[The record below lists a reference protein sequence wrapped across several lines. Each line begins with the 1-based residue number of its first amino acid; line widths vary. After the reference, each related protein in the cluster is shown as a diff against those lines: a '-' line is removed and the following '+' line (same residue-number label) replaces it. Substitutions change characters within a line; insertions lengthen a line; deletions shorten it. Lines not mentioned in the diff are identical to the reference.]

1 MEARRS
7 SSKRVEKKGRF
18 TITEIIP
25 GSPCSLR
32 VSSPTF
38 QESDQVS
45 IVGADAADGGVNNG
59 GDKVLQHAQS
69 DVPLQKPAVVDEGDV
84 PVSVAAVEALPQK
97 AEESPVMAPE
107 THTQPL
113 EAVATDTPAAGAVK
127 ELSTTSTATSA
138 VAVTSL
144 IGVDQSSRDSPPESL
159 ESVLRTPNT
168 RHSARRCTHARMN
181 CSVEWPG
188 FFSVKRKGRF
198 TIIELASD
206 SPTSRKSADDLYD
219 HRFVTTTSIA
229 ANFVEGVQQQQL
241 GSQLSRSYDNTRR
254 SKPKPKQQRVAR
266 SMTRFRQPTSSRRS
280 RRRSDSP
287 VRDLMEPL
295 DMVDPRGNQQQ
306 QQEAAAAAYA
316 SVQGLRVERDTA
328 KPNGTT
334 PTTATSASAAATI
347 SESAKAA
354 VSMATVAIPDEGTA
368 SVTAPPTAAPVTP
381 TQQLVQGPN
390 VAAVGQ
396 RQPSITISVVQFL
409 QQQQTIAAL
418 IRQQHDLKQ
427 IISVLQ
433 EQQQQLITIP
443 MQINELKRQNAN
455 GYVLG
460 ARKDRSLS
468 LSLEAASAQYD
479 SCDSLRL
486 TRFWRMT
493 RELYVQVD
501 TLMRANDSL
510 QSLLTTAEQEARHC
524 SLEVECLSEENDELR
539 HRCVLLESRYIDERK
554 QSFVLEEELQRLR
567 MVALTQQ
574 DQQTRQQQQQQQ
586 KLNSSQTGV
595 PVE

>member
-25 GSPCSLR
+25 GSPCSPR

-38 QESDQVS
+38 HESDQVS
-45 IVGADAADGGVNNG
+45 IVGADAADDDVNND
-59 GDKVLQHAQS
+59 GDKALQHAQL
-69 DVPLQKPAVVDEGDV
+69 DVLLQKPAAVDEGDV
-84 PVSVAAVEALPQK
+84 P
-97 AEESPVMAPE
+97 
-107 THTQPL
+107 
-113 EAVATDTPAAGAVK
+113 
-127 ELSTTSTATSA
+127 
-138 VAVTSL
+138 
-144 IGVDQSSRDSPPESL
+144 
-159 ESVLRTPNT
+159 
-168 RHSARRCTHARMN
+168 THARMS

-287 VRDLMEPL
+287 VRDLLEPL

-306 QQEAAAAAYA
+306 QQEAAAAAAAFA
-316 SVQGLRVERDTA
+316 SMQGLPVKRDTA
-328 KPNGTT
+328 IPDGTI
-334 PTTATSASAAATI
+334 PTAATSAAAAATI

-354 VSMATVAIPDEGTA
+354 VSMATVAVPDEGTA
-368 SVTAPPTAAPVTP
+368 SVAAPPTAAPATP

-390 VAAVGQ
+390 VSAVGQ
-396 RQPSITISVVQFL
+396 RQPSITISAVQFL

-443 MQINELKRQNAN
+443 MQINELKRQNTNGNNGEAN
-455 GYVLG
+455 
-460 ARKDRSLS
+460 D
-468 LSLEAASAQYD
+468 EE
-479 SCDSLRL
+479 
-486 TRFWRMT
+486 T

-574 DQQTRQQQQQQQ
+574 DQQARQQQQQQQ